1 MVCGFIRV
9 YCFGKLKKNPSP
21 TQEFEHVKGYGRSV
35 MANIGFAAFMFDPD
49 WCWLFRSYSP
59 ICSPFLL
66 LFPQF
71 LFREIV
77 AFHHEARSRMPFS
90 FGVLGFLWS
99 APKRKTSGWSQDRG
113 WDSSHF
119 FFVIRKKGSSRRAK
133 EQSFLFGVLPF
144 NPAPDYDCHAP
155 SGHMGMPGSA
165 GNMVAGREALG
176 TLLAAREWLCLPEWS
191 EWSECWVRT
200 SQGVSPRVG
209 ALWCTN
215 GLWSLPTCSPRSRQ
229 DFK

>member
-1 MVCGFIRV
+1 MLVIP
-9 YCFGKLKKNPSP
+9 K
-21 TQEFEHVKGYGRSV
+21 
-35 MANIGFAAFMFDPD
+35 
-49 WCWLFRSYSP
+49 
-59 ICSPFLL
+59 
-66 LFPQF
+66 LFPHMFTFSPVIF

-119 FFVIRKKGSSRRAK
+119 FFVIGKKGSRRAK

-176 TLLAAREWLCLPEWS
+176 MLLTVCQRVALFARVIRVIRVL
-191 EWSECWVRT
+191 
-200 SQGVSPRVG
+200 SQ
-209 ALWCTN
+209 
-215 GLWSLPTCSPRSRQ
+215 
-229 DFK
+229 D